1 MAKWVLLLIL
11 LVGVAGYEV
20 LGWSTEPGPLE
31 SPVNVLI
38 PKGAGSG
45 AVARRLSAAGVIDKP
60 WLFQVVGRINGLD
73 KQLRAGEYYFMP
85 QISMLD
91 VMKKLA
97 KGEIFYRKLTLPEGL
112 TSAQMKK
119 LIESEPAL
127 SGDISLAMPEG
138 SMLPETY
145 SFAFGD
151 SRDSI
156 VRQSQKAMGEFL
168 QETWEKRQAGIP
180 LQNADELKIL
190 ASIVEKETGI
200 ADERGLVAAVF
211 VNRLKKRMMLQTDPT
226 VIYALTKGNGDLGR
240 NLSRKD
246 LQVDNPYNTYRN
258 FGLPPT
264 PICNPGKEAIMAA
277 ANPETS
283 DYLYFVASGNGG
295 HNFARSL
302 NEHNQN
308 VKNWRNSR

>member
-11 LVGVAGYEV
+11 LIGVAGYEV

-45 AVARRLSAAGVIDKP
+45 VVARKLTAAGIIDKP
-60 WLFQVVGRINGLD
+60 WLFQLVGRLNGLD
-73 KQLRAGEYYFMP
+73 KQLRAGEYVFAP
-85 QISMLD
+85 QISMLE

-145 SFAFGD
+145 SYAFGD

-156 VRQSQKAMGEFL
+156 VHQSQKAMDEFL
-168 QETWEKRQAGIP
+168 KETWEKRQADIP
-180 LQNADELKIL
+180 LQNAEELKIL
-190 ASIVEKETGI
+190 ASIVEKETGV
-200 ADERGLVAAVF
+200 AGERGLVAAVF

-226 VIYALTKGNGDLGR
+226 VIYALTNGSGDLGR
-240 NLSRKD
+240 SLSRKD

-264 PICNPGKEAIMAA
+264 PICNPGKEAIAAA
-277 ANPETS
+277 ANPAPS
-283 DYLYFVASGNGG
+283 DYLYFVASGDGG

-308 VKNWRNSR
+308 VKNWRNNR